1 MHSFV
6 GMRLHDGRM
15 LPAVCY
21 LVQTKQEIF
30 PEKDVLH
37 LFRWFT
43 HTHILPKHRRQH
55 GTAGGKDRRCAVHL
69 RAALT
74 RPPRAVSPR
83 SCHCRPRRGKAVTEC
98 ILRQVEK
105 LDTPQIGPFF
115 LNNFQT
121 MLCLLYFIIENSE
134 ATTVLHM
141 RCRLEREWLP
151 PWHRSGIVSSG

>member
-1 MHSFV
+1 MCTPSS
-6 GMRLHDGRM
+6 D
-15 LPAVCY
+15 
-21 LVQTKQEIF
+21 K
-30 PEKDVLH
+30 
-37 LFRWFT
+37 

-105 LDTPQIGPFF
+105 LDTPQICPFF
-115 LNNFQT
+115 LNNFQPNVV
-121 MLCLLYFIIENSE
+121 LIIENSE

-151 PWHRSGIVSSG
+151 PWHRSGIKNHQDKQVDLGHLGLQNGVKSRGCAQSSSLSVQSIG